1 MSSQG
6 NHETDTAAPNN
17 ASETSDDNVV
27 DSRRP
32 QRDQDVR
39 RQPTYNRSSTK
50 FKGKIEDI
58 ESLTTKDESR
68 KNNFTKFK
76 SDVLQY
82 VLKHFTHA
90 VDIVP
95 ALKAGNDL
103 IALFNKTA
111 PSKASIKSRL
121 GLSIIAPPLDAEGES
136 EAAKFIREGTN
147 RDTKETIDA
156 IWQAEIKMFVQKTN
170 ELRTNMAKLWS
181 IIKDQCSHSLQE
193 ELRAEKDYDQKE
205 KDYDVLWLLQTL
217 QQLTSGIND
226 TSNRYYSL
234 YHIPSRT
241 STRSIKE
248 KMKLSLL
255 TLSVSRLPSI

>member
-95 ALKAGNDL
+95 ALKAGNDP

-121 GLSIIAPPLDAEGES
+121 GLSIIAPPPDAEGES

-147 RDTKETIDA
+147 RDTEETIAA